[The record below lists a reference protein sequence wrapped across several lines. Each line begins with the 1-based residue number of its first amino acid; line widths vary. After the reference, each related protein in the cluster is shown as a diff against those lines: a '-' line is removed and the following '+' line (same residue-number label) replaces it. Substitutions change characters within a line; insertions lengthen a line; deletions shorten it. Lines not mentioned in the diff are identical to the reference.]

1 MTLPRR
7 DPETASV
14 IPMEA
19 RAGEHLRVIRETL
32 ERSAAFSTIP
42 GWGGVAMGFA
52 GCVAAVCASRAGS
65 HERWLEVWLAA
76 AVAACIVG
84 LTAMVRGARRAQV
97 PLLAGPG
104 RRFALVFSSAVFSG
118 AVLTVGLWRAGQFT
132 LLPAL
137 WLMLYGTA
145 LVGGGTISVTLVRS
159 MGYGFLLLGA
169 GAVFAPFAVGNWLMG
184 AGFGVLQIIGGM
196 VLARRQRG

>member
-1 MTLPRR
+1 MTPPQR
-7 DPETASV
+7 DPEGASV

-19 RAGEHLRVIRETL
+19 RAGENLRVIRETL

-42 GWGGVAMGFA
+42 GWGGAAMGLSGA
-52 GCVAAVCASRAGS
+52 AAAVCASRAAS
-65 HERWLEVWLAA
+65 PARWLEVWLAA
-76 AVAACIVG
+76 ALVACVIG
-84 LTAMVRGARRAQV
+84 ITAMVRGARRAQV

-104 RRFALVFSSAVFSG
+104 RRFALVFSSAVLSG
-118 AVLTVGLWRAGQFT
+118 AVLTVGLCRAGQFT

-169 GAVFAPFAVGNWLMG
+169 GAVFAPFAVGNWLLG
-184 AGFGVLQIIGGM
+184 AGFGVFQIIGGII
-196 VLARRQRG
+196 LARRQRG